1 MDQAWLESRVDRA
14 RARLLADIERG
25 RLDLGTLFAAL
36 RQITSAAPTEDD
48 ARLLAEAARC
58 LPIDAYAVLLRAAR
72 DANRRGIEL
81 AVERAL
87 ERVDVAPAARH
98 EAVSDHAA
106 RSTRSGCLSHELF
119 MIVQALT
126 WAALPLED
134 QAIAPVRCEVA
145 PLALA
150 ATG

>member
-1 MDQAWLESRVDRA
+1 MEQAWLETRVDRA
-14 RARLLADIERG
+14 RLRLLADIERG

-36 RQITSAAPTEDD
+36 RQITGDLPTEAD

-58 LPIDAYAVLLRAAR
+58 LPIDSYVVLLRAAR
-72 DANRRGIEL
+72 DANQRGIEL

-87 ERVDVAPAARH
+87 ERLDVDAASRH
-98 EAVSDHAA
+98 ESVSVHAA

-126 WAALPLED
+126 WAALPHDEPTP
-134 QAIAPVRCEVA
+134 AHAPEA
-145 PLALA
+145 PSLALA
-150 ATG
+150 ATA